1 MRQIPNDMAA
11 GIPKYLSVV
20 LAALPK
26 EEVRTN
32 LKLHNA
38 VRQLRIIS
46 RKLEKINGKPT
57 HPSRSV
63 P

>member
-46 RKLEKINGKPT
+46 RKLEKINGKST